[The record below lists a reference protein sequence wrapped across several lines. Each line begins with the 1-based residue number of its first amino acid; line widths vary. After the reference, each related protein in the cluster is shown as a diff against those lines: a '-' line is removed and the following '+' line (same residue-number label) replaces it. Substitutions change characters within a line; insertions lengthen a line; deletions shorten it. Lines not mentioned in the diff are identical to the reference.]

1 MRTFVSL
8 PFEKLDE
15 LFTLIA
21 QKEALYIPVDDASGK
36 ADFKRWKKGAVLS
49 SELKTVRSAK
59 DFFFPKIEKFSIVKT
74 LDAIERANVV
84 ILMLDAHEGVSEQDA
99 HLLGEITRRGRALI
113 IAINKWDHLNDE
125 QRQAIRSQF

>member
-15 LFTLIA
+15 LFALIA

-49 SELKTVRSAK
+49 SALKTVRSAK
-59 DFFFPKIEKFSIVKT
+59 DFFFPKIET
-74 LDAIERANVV
+74 LVHYKLSGKKIEVEDPRTESEDFVVFGVRACDAASF
-84 ILMLDAHEGVSEQDA
+84 A
-99 HLLGEITRRGRALI
+99 
-113 IAINKWDHLNDE
+113 
-125 QRQAIRSQF
+125 